1 MVGRDEGRKD
11 GGRATTAFFL
21 RQWCSALVV
30 HSGPA
35 YMPVPSTCN
44 ASRPP
49 LLSCDYALSVC
60 PAFL

>member
-11 GGRATTAFFL
+11 GGRATTASFL

-30 HSGPA
+30 HSGLA

-60 PAFL
+60 PASL